1 MSVINRMLVE
11 LDARRAPV
19 SPSASPP
26 ASRPISPPAA
36 VPVAVRSRR
45 STWRL
50 PILAL
55 LGACLASAAALGN
68 WPAWFGTPPRVP
80 QPVAMAEP
88 VAALPVA
95 AAPAP
100 AAVLTAVSAAV
111 PAVAPLAGLSY
122 SLSPPRKTTP
132 TRPRPMVA
140 AALPIPSYLPIPPP
154 PDAPAPSQVEKQPVA
169 LSAAQQAA
177 RTYREAVDLAA
188 AGSSTQ
194 AIDKALEAL
203 RQDPGHTSARQ
214 LAAVLMFESHRL
226 DEARTLLGDG
236 LAQGP
241 QDPTLV
247 LLMAR
252 LLVESGEH
260 ASALQWLDTLAAPGA
275 EALGLRAGILV
286 QQGRVAQA
294 LPAYEAAVRLAP
306 EHAPWWLG
314 LGLALDAQGRAAE
327 ARLAFQRARALGSL
341 RGDLL
346 LYVEQKLAA
355 TR

>member
-1 MSVINRMLVE
+1 MSVINRMLAE
-11 LDARRAPV
+11 LDARRAPA
-19 SPSASPP
+19 PPP
-26 ASRPISPPAA
+26 AAHPAA
-36 VPVAVRSRR
+36 VPMVMPPRGSARR
-45 STWRL
+45 L
-50 PILAL
+50 L
-55 LGACLASAAALGN
+55 LGACLASVAALGN
-68 WPAWFGTPPRVP
+68 WPAWFGAPARAP
-80 QPVAMAEP
+80 QPAAMAEP
-88 VAALPVA
+88 AVALPVA
-95 AAPAP
+95 AALAP
-100 AAVLTAVSAAV
+100 TGAPIAASAA
-111 PAVAPLAGLSY
+111 APMAGLSY
-122 SLSPPRKTTP
+122 SLSPPRTTTP
-132 TRPRPMVA
+132 ARPRRLAA
-140 AALPIPSYLPIPPP
+140 AALPVPASLPTPLP
-154 PDAPAPSQVEKQPVA
+154 PDAPAPSQVEKQAVA

-203 RQDPGHTSARQ
+203 RQAPRHTAARQ

-226 DEARTLLGDG
+226 DEARTLLAEG
-236 LAQGP
+236 LAHGP
-241 QDPTLV
+241 QDPALV

-252 LLVESGEH
+252 LLVDSGEH
-260 ASALQWLDTLAAPGA
+260 AGALQWLDTLAAPGA
-275 EALGLRAGILV
+275 EAQGLRAGILV

-346 LYVEQKLAA
+346 VYVEQKLAA

>member
-11 LDARRAPV
+11 LDARRAP
-19 SPSASPP
+19 ASPP
-26 ASRPISPPAA
+26 ARPPAA
-36 VPVAVRSRR
+36 VPVAVSPRR
-45 STWRL
+45 SVRRL
-50 PILAL
+50 PVLVL
-55 LGACLASAAALGN
+55 LGACLASAAAVGN
-68 WPAWFGTPPRVP
+68 WPAWFGTPLRVP

-88 VAALPVA
+88 AVMLPVA

-100 AAVLTAVSAAV
+100 T
-111 PAVAPLAGLSY
+111 VAPTAAPAGVSTAAPWAGLSY
-122 SLSPPRKTTP
+122 SLSPPRKATP
-132 TRPRPMVA
+132 ARPRRMAA
-140 AALPIPSYLPIPPP
+140 AALPTPLP
-154 PDAPAPSQVEKQPVA
+154 PDAPVPSQVEKQPVA

-203 RQDPGHTSARQ
+203 SQDAGHTSARQ

-314 LGLALDAQGRAAE
+314 LGLALDAQGRGAE

-346 LYVEQKLAA
+346 VYVEQKLAA